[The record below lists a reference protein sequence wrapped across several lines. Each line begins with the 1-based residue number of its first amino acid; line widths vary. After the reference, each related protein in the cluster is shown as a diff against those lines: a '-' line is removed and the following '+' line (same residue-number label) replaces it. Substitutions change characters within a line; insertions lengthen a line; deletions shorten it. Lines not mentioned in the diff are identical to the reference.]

1 MRTRNSLLHKAS
13 KALCSRLFIVLS
25 SIPYQ
30 KIMGSQSAWRGDK
43 RLFLVHK
50 VRYRSHIKII
60 FEGCIDRVTLKWK
73 QSTQQSKQLHNNII
87 KKLFKLKNNNYDHL
101 WIRYGYCAPSTT
113 WFSVDHKSLKIAQ
126 IKKIKTLCVSKSIIF
141 FRIILSKN
149 KLLTFIPKVFVL
161 PKRTV

>member
-1 MRTRNSLLHKAS
+1 MKTRNSLLHKAS

-30 KIMGSQSAWRGDK
+30 KIMGSQSAWRETNVCFFF
-43 RLFLVHK
+43 FLAHK

-73 QSTQQSKQLHNNII
+73 QSTLQSKQLHNNII

-101 WIRYGYCAPSTT
+101 WIRYGYCAPTTT
-113 WFSVDHKSLKIAQ
+113 WFTVDHKSLKIAQ

-141 FRIILSKN
+141 SWNIYSKIKN
-149 KLLTFIPKVFVL
+149 
-161 PKRTV
+161 